1 LKDVEFNFI
10 ELPKF
15 NKELHELKT
24 LTEKWIYF
32 IKNAENL
39 DVIPENVDDEGLR
52 SAYQEAN
59 KHTWTPEELEAYD
72 YAFMREED
80 ARAKLAAAINH
91 AEKKGEQKKQID
103 IAKKLINL
111 GLDNSSISQATDL
124 IIEQIEQLRSEKE

>member
-1 LKDVEFNFI
+1 MFNSIRFENTKIINQLKVTITFNFI

-15 NKELHELKT
+15 NKELHELVT

-39 DVIPENVDDEGLR
+39 DVVPDNVGDKGLK

-59 KHTWTPEELEAYD
+59 KHTWTAEELEAYD

-80 ARAKLAAAINH
+80 ERARLDK
-91 AEKKGEQKKQID
+91 AEKKGQQKGEQKK
-103 IAKKLINL
+103 AN
-111 GLDNSSISQATDL
+111 
-124 IIEQIEQLRSEKE
+124 

>member
-1 LKDVEFNFI
+1 LLQDVEFNFV

-15 NKELHELKT
+15 NKQLNELET

-32 IKNAENL
+32 IKNAENI
-39 DVIPENVDDEGLR
+39 DVIPENIDDEGLK

-59 KHTWTPEELEAYD
+59 KHTWTAEELEAYE

-80 ARAKLAAAINH
+80 ERAKLDQ

-103 IAKKLINL
+103 IAKSLLQTALTNEDIAKHT
-111 GLDNSSISQATDL
+111 GLT
-124 IIEQIEQLRSEKE
+124 IEQIEQLRNEKE